1 MNIPIP
7 ANATEVI
14 VTFSAGEPVPNEKP
28 IVNAGANISI
38 VLPTNSVQLKGSAT
52 DPDGTITAYIWEGP
66 GVIANPNAATTNV
79 TGLTQGSHVFKL
91 TAIDNS
97 GASVSDDMVVMV
109 TAAPPPPPP
118 AGYTLVFF
126 NGFNTMTDLTKDN
139 GQYGNGTISTSQ
151 KTEGAGSFYSRPEN
165 VSSGIRSEWQSNGNT
180 QNPDEGAVEWDMMFE
195 KIIPNNGH
203 CFQFHPNTG
212 GGSASPGL
220 WFQDGVLDWKNW
232 KGGTNT
238 NHNTGIKPVLNKWY
252 KMRIEFK
259 FGSNGY
265 FRFYVD
271 GVLNNGGSWTGQV
284 GDNSGHYMKVGYNG
298 WDGNS
303 ASSRI
308 YYDRVSVYKKS

>member
-1 MNIPIP
+1 MKIPIP
-7 ANATEVI
+7 AGSTEVE
-14 VTFSAGEPVPNEKP
+14 VTFPSAEPTPNEKP

-66 GVIANPNAATTNV
+66 GTIATPNAATTNV
-79 TGLTQGSHVFKL
+79 TGLTAGSHTFIL

-97 GASVSDDMVVMV
+97 GASVSDDLTVMV
-109 TAAPPPPPP
+109 NAATPPPPP
-118 AGYTLVFF
+118 AGYTLVYT
-126 NGFNTMTDLTKDN
+126 NGFNTMTDLTNNN

-165 VSSGIRSEWQSNGNT
+165 VSSGIRSEWQSSGNT

-195 KIIPNNGH
+195 KIIANNGH
-203 CFQFHPNTG
+203 CFQFHPDTS

-220 WFQDGVLDWKNW
+220 WFVDGSLVWNNW

-238 NHNTGIKPVLNKWY
+238 SHKTGIKPALNKWY

-284 GDNSGHYMKVGYNG
+284 GDNSGHYLKCGYNG
-298 WDGNS
+298 WDDNS
-303 ASSRI
+303 ANSRI
-308 YYDRVSVYKKS
+308 YYDNLRIYKKI